1 MNKLF
6 VSIINN
12 FCIKQNMKNYNNNPN
27 LSSEEVRLQQFNAN
41 QTVENIQ
48 NISRNIR
55 EYSLQMRQTMQTLR
69 ESGAIPEVALAIRD
83 GSFAARD
90 IAKNISETT
99 QDFKRNGIVH
109 ETANAVENTL
119 KSAEE
124 SMTTVKDLATVAG
137 KTSPNTIQAVKDGVD
152 TVRKETSHVTTKMM
166 NGIKNKVDA

>member
-1 MNKLF
+1 
-6 VSIINN
+6 
-12 FCIKQNMKNYNNNPN
+12 
-27 LSSEEVRLQQFNAN
+27 
-41 QTVENIQ
+41 
-48 NISRNIR
+48 
-55 EYSLQMRQTMQTLR
+55 
-69 ESGAIPEVALAIRD
+69 
-83 GSFAARD
+83 
-90 IAKNISETT
+90 T

>member
-27 LSSEEVRLQQFNAN
+27 LSSEEVRLQQLNAN

-55 EYSLQMRQTMQTLR
+55 EYSLQMRQTMKTLR

-83 GSFAARD
+83 GSFVARD
-90 IAKNISETT
+90 IAKNISETA
-99 QDFKRNGIVH
+99 QEFKRNGIVH

-124 SMTTVKDLATVAG
+124 SVTIVKDLATVAG
-137 KTSPNTIQAVKDGVD
+137 KTSPHTIQTVKDGVD

-166 NGIKNKVDA
+166 KGIKNKVDA

>member
-1 MNKLF
+1 
-6 VSIINN
+6 
-12 FCIKQNMKNYNNNPN
+12 
-27 LSSEEVRLQQFNAN
+27 
-41 QTVENIQ
+41 
-48 NISRNIR
+48 
-55 EYSLQMRQTMQTLR
+55 MQTLR

-152 TVRKETSHVTTKMM
+152 TVRKETSHVTAKMM

>member
-1 MNKLF
+1 
-6 VSIINN
+6 
-12 FCIKQNMKNYNNNPN
+12 MKNYNNNPH
-27 LSSEEVRLQQFNAN
+27 LSSEEVRLQQLNAN

-109 ETANAVENTL
+109 ETASAVENTL

-124 SMTTVKDLATVAG
+124 SMITVKDLATVAG

-166 NGIKNKVDA
+166 KGIKNKVDA

>member
-1 MNKLF
+1 
-6 VSIINN
+6 
-12 FCIKQNMKNYNNNPN
+12 MKNYNNNPH
-27 LSSEEVRLQQFNAN
+27 LSSEEVRIQQLNAN
-41 QTVENIQ
+41 QTVESIQ

-55 EYSLQMRQTMQTLR
+55 EYSLQMRQTMQALR

-83 GSFAARD
+83 GSFVARD
-90 IAKNISETT
+90 IAKNISETA

-124 SMTTVKDLATVAG
+124 SMTTVKDLATVAE
-137 KTSPNTIQAVKDGVD
+137 KTSPNTIQAVKDSVD

>member
-1 MNKLF
+1 
-6 VSIINN
+6 
-12 FCIKQNMKNYNNNPN
+12 MKNYNNNPN
-27 LSSEEVRLQQFNAN
+27 LSSEEVRLQQLNAN

-55 EYSLQMRQTMQTLR
+55 EYSLQMRQTMKTLR

-109 ETANAVENTL
+109 ETASAVENTL

-124 SMTTVKDLATVAG
+124 SMITVKDLATVAG

-152 TVRKETSHVTTKMM
+152 TVRTETSHVTTKMM
-166 NGIKNKVDA
+166 KGIKNKVDA

>member
-27 LSSEEVRLQQFNAN
+27 LSSEEVRLQQLNTN

-55 EYSLQMRQTMQTLR
+55 EYSLQMRQTMKTLR

-99 QDFKRNGIVH
+99 QEFKRNGIVH

-137 KTSPNTIQAVKDGVD
+137 KASPNTIQAVKDSVD

-166 NGIKNKVDA
+166 KGIKNKVDA

>member
-1 MNKLF
+1 
-6 VSIINN
+6 
-12 FCIKQNMKNYNNNPN
+12 MKNYNNNPN
-27 LSSEEVRLQQFNAN
+27 LSSEEVRLQQLNAN

-109 ETANAVENTL
+109 ETASAVENTL

-124 SMTTVKDLATVAG
+124 SMITVKDLATVAG

>member
-1 MNKLF
+1 
-6 VSIINN
+6 
-12 FCIKQNMKNYNNNPN
+12 MKNYNNNPN
-27 LSSEEVRLQQFNAN
+27 LSSEEVRLQQLNAN

-55 EYSLQMRQTMQTLR
+55 EYSLQMRQTIQTLR

-109 ETANAVENTL
+109 ETASAVENTL

-124 SMTTVKDLATVAG
+124 SMITVKDLATVAG

-166 NGIKNKVDA
+166 KGIKNKVDA

>member
-1 MNKLF
+1 
-6 VSIINN
+6 
-12 FCIKQNMKNYNNNPN
+12 MKNYNNNPN
-27 LSSEEVRLQQFNAN
+27 LSSEEVRLQQLNAN

-109 ETANAVENTL
+109 ETASAVENTL

-124 SMTTVKDLATVAG
+124 SMTTVKDLVIVAG

-152 TVRKETSHVTTKMM
+152 TVRKETNHVTTKMM
-166 NGIKNKVDA
+166 KGIKNKVDA

>member
-1 MNKLF
+1 
-6 VSIINN
+6 
-12 FCIKQNMKNYNNNPN
+12 MKNYNNNLN
-27 LSSEEVRLQQFNAN
+27 LSSEEVRLQQLNAN

-109 ETANAVENTL
+109 ETASAVENTL

-124 SMTTVKDLATVAG
+124 SMITVKDLATVAG

-166 NGIKNKVDA
+166 KGIKNKVDA

>member
-1 MNKLF
+1 
-6 VSIINN
+6 
-12 FCIKQNMKNYNNNPN
+12 MKNYNNNST
-27 LSSEEVRLQQFNAN
+27 LSSEEVRLQQLNAN

-55 EYSLQMRQTMQTLR
+55 EYSLQMRQTMKTLR

-83 GSFAARD
+83 GSFVARD
-90 IAKNISETT
+90 IAKNISETV
-99 QDFKRNGIVH
+99 QEFKRNGIVH

-137 KTSPNTIQAVKDGVD
+137 KTSPHTIQTVKDGVD
-152 TVRKETSHVTTKMM
+152 TVRKETSHVTTKVMK
-166 NGIKNKVDA
+166 GIKNKVEA

>member
-1 MNKLF
+1 
-6 VSIINN
+6 
-12 FCIKQNMKNYNNNPN
+12 MKNYNNNPN
-27 LSSEEVRLQQFNAN
+27 LSSEEVRIQQLNAN
-41 QTVENIQ
+41 QTVESIQ

-55 EYSLQMRQTMQTLR
+55 EYSLQMRQTMQALR

-83 GSFAARD
+83 GSFVARD
-90 IAKNISETT
+90 IAKNISETA

-109 ETANAVENTL
+109 ETASAVENTL

-124 SMTTVKDLATVAG
+124 SMTTVKDLATVAE

>member
-1 MNKLF
+1 
-6 VSIINN
+6 
-12 FCIKQNMKNYNNNPN
+12 MKNYNNNPH
-27 LSSEEVRLQQFNAN
+27 LSSEEVRIQQLNAN
-41 QTVENIQ
+41 QTVESIQ

-55 EYSLQMRQTMQTLR
+55 EYSLQMRQTMQALR

-83 GSFAARD
+83 GSFVARD
-90 IAKNISETT
+90 IAKNISETA

-124 SMTTVKDLATVAG
+124 SMITVKDLATVAG
-137 KTSPNTIQAVKDGVD
+137 KTSPNTIQAVKDDVD

>member
-1 MNKLF
+1 
-6 VSIINN
+6 
-12 FCIKQNMKNYNNNPN
+12 MKNYNNNPN
-27 LSSEEVRLQQFNAN
+27 LSSEEVRLQQLNAN

-99 QDFKRNGIVH
+99 QDFKRSGIVH
-109 ETANAVENTL
+109 ETASAVENTL

-124 SMTTVKDLATVAG
+124 SMITVKDLATVAG

-166 NGIKNKVDA
+166 KGIKNKVDA

>member
-109 ETANAVENTL
+109 ETASAVENTL

-124 SMTTVKDLATVAG
+124 SMITVKDLATVAG

-152 TVRKETSHVTTKMM
+152 TVRKETNHVTTKMM
-166 NGIKNKVDA
+166 KGIKNKVDA

>member
-1 MNKLF
+1 
-6 VSIINN
+6 
-12 FCIKQNMKNYNNNPN
+12 MKNYNNNPN

-55 EYSLQMRQTMQTLR
+55 EYSLQMRQTMKTLR

-109 ETANAVENTL
+109 ETASAVENIL

-124 SMTTVKDLATVAG
+124 SMITVKDLATVAG

-152 TVRKETSHVTTKMM
+152 TVRKETNHVTTKMM
-166 NGIKNKVDA
+166 KGIKNKVDA

>member
-1 MNKLF
+1 
-6 VSIINN
+6 
-12 FCIKQNMKNYNNNPN
+12 MKNYNNNLN
-27 LSSEEVRLQQFNAN
+27 LSSEEVRLQQLNAN

-55 EYSLQMRQTMQTLR
+55 VYSLQMRQTMQTLR

-109 ETANAVENTL
+109 ETASAVENTL

-124 SMTTVKDLATVAG
+124 SMITVKDLATVAG

-166 NGIKNKVDA
+166 KGIKNKVDA

>member
-1 MNKLF
+1 
-6 VSIINN
+6 
-12 FCIKQNMKNYNNNPN
+12 MKNYNNNPN
-27 LSSEEVRLQQFNAN
+27 LSSEEVRLQQLNAN

-109 ETANAVENTL
+109 ETASAVENTL

-124 SMTTVKDLATVAG
+124 SMITVKDLATVAG

-166 NGIKNKVDA
+166 EGIKNKVDA

>member
-27 LSSEEVRLQQFNAN
+27 LSSEEVRIQQLNAN

-109 ETANAVENTL
+109 ETASAVENTL

-124 SMTTVKDLATVAG
+124 SMITVKDLATVAG

-166 NGIKNKVDA
+166 NGIKNKADA

>member
-1 MNKLF
+1 
-6 VSIINN
+6 
-12 FCIKQNMKNYNNNPN
+12 MKNYNNNPN
-27 LSSEEVRLQQFNAN
+27 LSSEEVRLQQLNAN

-109 ETANAVENTL
+109 ETASAVENTL

-124 SMTTVKDLATVAG
+124 SMITVKDLATVAG

-152 TVRKETSHVTTKMM
+152 TVRKETNHVTTKMM
-166 NGIKNKVDA
+166 KGIKNKVDA